1 MNRVQMML
9 LPVAAAGVLLLW
21 GCGRGSDADA
31 ASGPLT
37 STEEPG
43 VLLLEPA
50 MAKEVR
56 VEAVE
61 STQLPATFKAYGKI
75 QFNEDHTGVVLAP
88 LPGLVSRLSV
98 KVGEPVRKGDPLF
111 MISSREITS
120 AVGDY
125 IDSRKDLELSEKTYT
140 MTKDLYENHAAA
152 AIALRQAEN
161 DQAKARGK
169 VARTQSALKT
179 LGIDLQGEDI
189 TSLVPVRSPLKGTV
203 IERKVTEGQ
212 FVTGDSTPLITIADL
227 SSVWIVADLFERDL
241 PKACVGQKAEVTTIA
256 YPNERFAGQ
265 VERISDVVDPATRT
279 VKVRVLTQNTDGR
292 LKPEMFA
299 SVVLFMKEAEPAL
312 TISSHAAF
320 IEGGRHYVYAELA
333 PGRFQRRRV
342 SVLPAQEGRL
352 KIVEGVAA
360 GDRVASED
368 VILLRAQESSK

>member
-1 MNRVQMML
+1 MNRARMML
-9 LPVAAAGVLLLW
+9 LPMAGVGALLLW

-31 ASGPLT
+31 ASAPAP
-37 STEEPG
+37 SRDEPG

-56 VEAVE
+56 VEGVE
-61 STQLPATFKAYGKI
+61 STQLPATLKAYGKI

-98 KVGEPVRKGDPLF
+98 KVGDPVRKYDSLF

-125 IDSRKDLELSEKTYT
+125 IDSRKDLELSEKTFA

-169 VARTQSALKT
+169 VARTQSALKA

-189 TSLVPVRSPLKGTV
+189 TSLVSVRSPLKGTV

-241 PKACVGQKAEVTTIA
+241 PKVVVGQKAEVTTIA
-256 YPNERFAGQ
+256 YPSERFAGQ

-279 VKVRVLTQNTDGR
+279 VKVRVLTPNADGR

-299 SVVLFMKEAEPAL
+299 SVLLFMKEAEPAL
-312 TISSHAAF
+312 TIPSRAAF
-320 IEGGRHYVYAELA
+320 IEGGRHYVYAQTA

-342 SVLPAQEGRL
+342 SVVPGPEGRL
-352 KIVEGVAA
+352 KVVEGLGP

-368 VILLRAQESSK
+368 VMLLRAQESSK